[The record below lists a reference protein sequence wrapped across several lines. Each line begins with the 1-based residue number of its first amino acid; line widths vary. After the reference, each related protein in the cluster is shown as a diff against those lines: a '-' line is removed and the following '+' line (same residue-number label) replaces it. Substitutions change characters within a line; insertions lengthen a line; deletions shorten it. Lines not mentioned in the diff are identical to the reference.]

1 MKDKDVTIE
10 ISDKRPKSEET
21 PSRVIRTRS
30 FWYSFRHKKAGLLG
44 LFMLVFAIFVAI
56 SADWIAPYDPYA
68 SASEITAADIM
79 KPPTSSHLFGTDDS
93 GKDVLSLVIYGARI
107 SLLVGFAASVI
118 IVVLGCIIGV
128 AAGYIGGRTDGVL
141 MRFTDATLVIPA
153 LPLMLV
159 VIAIAGRSITNIILI
174 IGLLSWSYMARV
186 VRAQV
191 LSVKERQFILRARAL
206 GIKDLNIVFVHILP
220 QVLPVIFAEATLDI
234 SFSILSEASLS
245 FLGLGDPT
253 LVSWGNM
260 LSRAFMRGAV
270 SAGAWWYLIPPGL
283 SLAWV
288 TLGLVLLSNAIQE
301 IVNPRLKTH
310 HLFNERKILSLR
322 KYISNADAS
331 RK

>member
-1 MKDKDVTIE
+1 MAQLSSENQEVT
-10 ISDKRPKSEET
+10 DEE
-21 PSRVIRTRS
+21 PSIRLRTRS
-30 FWYSFRHKKAGLLG
+30 FWDNFRHKKAGLIG
-44 LFMLVFAIFVAI
+44 LFMLVFAVFIALT
-56 SADWIAPYDPYA
+56 ADWIAPYDPYA
-68 SASEITAADIM
+68 SSSEITAADIM
-79 KPPTSSHLFGTDDS
+79 KPPSSHHLFGTDDS

-107 SLLVGFAASVI
+107 SLFVGFSASVI
-118 IVVLGCIIGV
+118 IVVLGCLIGV
-128 AAGYIGGRTDGVL
+128 AAGYVGGRTDMVL

-159 VIAIAGRSITNIILI
+159 VIAVVGRSITNIILV

-206 GIKDLNIVFVHILP
+206 GIKDLSIVFIHILP

-270 SAGAWWYLIPPGL
+270 SAGAWWYLIPPGI
-283 SLAWV
+283 SLALV
-288 TLGLVLLSNAIQE
+288 TLALVLLSNAIQE
-301 IVNPRLKTH
+301 IINPRLKTH
-310 HLFNERKILSLR
+310 HLFDERKILSIR
-322 KYISNADAS
+322 KFVSNTNNS
-331 RK
+331 QK

>member
-1 MKDKDVTIE
+1 MAKALSEKQQPVNEDISRE
-10 ISDKRPKSEET
+10 IRPH
-21 PSRVIRTRS
+21 S
-30 FWYSFRHKKAGLLG
+30 FWYHFRHKKAGIFG
-44 LFMLVFAIFVAI
+44 LFMLLFAVFIAL
-56 SADWIAPYDPYA
+56 SANWIAPYDPYA
-68 SASEITAADIM
+68 SSSEITAADIM
-79 KPPTSSHLFGTDDS
+79 KPPSSNHLFGTDDS

-107 SLLVGFAASVI
+107 SLLVGFSASII

-128 AAGYIGGRTDGVL
+128 SAGYVGGRIDMIL

-159 VIAIAGRSITNIILI
+159 VIAVAGRSITNIILI

-191 LSVKERQFILRARAL
+191 LSVKERQFIMRARAL
-206 GIKDLNIVFVHILP
+206 GIKDLSIVFIHILP

-234 SFSILSEASLS
+234 SYSILSEASLS

-288 TLGLVLLSNAIQE
+288 TLGLVLLSNAVQE
-301 IVNPRLKTH
+301 IINPRLKTH
-310 HLFNERKILSLR
+310 HLFDERKILSIR
-322 KYISNADAS
+322 KFVANANTS

>member
-1 MKDKDVTIE
+1 MTE
-10 ISDKRPKSEET
+10 ALSDRQQPVQEDTSRITRP
-21 PSRVIRTRS
+21 RS
-30 FWYSFRHKKAGLLG
+30 FWQSFRNKKAGLLG
-44 LFMLVFAIFVAI
+44 LSMLVFAVFVAL
-56 SADWIAPYDPYA
+56 SANWIAPYNPYT
-68 SASEITAADIM
+68 SSSGITAADIM
-79 KPPTSSHLFGTDDS
+79 KPPSPAHLMGTDDS

-107 SLLVGFAASVI
+107 SLLVGFSASII

-128 AAGYIGGRTDGVL
+128 SAGYIGGRTDMIL

-159 VIAIAGRSITNIILI
+159 VIAVAGRSLTNIILI
-174 IGLLSWSYMARV
+174 IGLLSWSYTARV

-206 GIKDLNIVFVHILP
+206 GIKDINIVFIHILP

-234 SFSILSEASLS
+234 SYSILSEASLS

-288 TLGLVLLSNAIQE
+288 TLGLVLLSNAVQE
-301 IVNPRLKTH
+301 IINPRLKTH
-310 HLFNERKILSLR
+310 HLFDERKILSIR
-322 KYISNADAS
+322 ESVSNANAS

>member
-1 MKDKDVTIE
+1 MAEVMSQKQPAGIE
-10 ISDKRPKSEET
+10 EASTR
-21 PSRVIRTRS
+21 IRTRS
-30 FWYSFRHKKAGLLG
+30 FWYKFRHKKAGLLG
-44 LFMLVFAIFVAI
+44 LFMLLFAIFIAL

-68 SASEITAADIM
+68 SSSEITAADIM
-79 KPPTSSHLFGTDDS
+79 KPPSANHWFGTDDS

-107 SLLVGFAASVI
+107 SLLVGFSASVI
-118 IVVLGCIIGV
+118 IVMLGCLIGV
-128 AAGYIGGRTDGVL
+128 TAGYIGGRTDLFL

-159 VIAIAGRSITNIILI
+159 VIAVAGRSITNIILI

-191 LSVKERQFILRARAL
+191 LSVKERQFIMRARAL
-206 GIKDLNIVFVHILP
+206 GIGDLNIVFIHILP

-288 TLGLVLLSNAIQE
+288 TIGLVLLSNAIQE

-310 HLFNERKILSLR
+310 HLFDERKILSIR
-322 KYISNADAS
+322 KIVSNANTS